1 MDRLHF
7 QISNGLN
14 FYFPISHNNISK
26 HSIIKWKI
34 KILMIFADPILFG
47 IKSGDLNATRINIQV
62 KYKEYYWYIDT
73 KIFNMMVYFDIIPS
87 NNYINTGIQKYL
99 VKRNL

>member
-1 MDRLHF
+1 
-7 QISNGLN
+7 
-14 FYFPISHNNISK
+14 
-26 HSIIKWKI
+26 
-34 KILMIFADPILFG
+34 MIFADPILFG